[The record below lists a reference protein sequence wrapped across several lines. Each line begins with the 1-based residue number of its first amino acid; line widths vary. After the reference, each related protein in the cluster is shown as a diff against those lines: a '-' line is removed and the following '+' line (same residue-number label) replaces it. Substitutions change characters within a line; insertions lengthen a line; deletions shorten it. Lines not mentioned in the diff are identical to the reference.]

1 MNKEKNFLSS
11 VIYLHDNQQNAV
23 DFFNELDALLA
34 DRFEKYEY
42 IVVDDACD
50 EGTINRI
57 KEWAQNRTC
66 PLTIVHLS
74 LYHGKESAMNAGLDA
89 AIGDY
94 IFEFDTAQNLFD
106 INIVFQAYELA
117 LQGND
122 IVCVCPTHVKLSSR
136 LFYKIFNRNSR
147 SKYELQTDAF
157 RLVSRRAINRVH
169 ASNSYMPYRKAAYAA
184 SGLKMVSLSFDGSVQ
199 DGSNGRMSLAIDSL
213 ALYTDA
219 GFKLSIGITLF
230 MMAAAL
236 FELIYTI
243 VIYCIGKPIEG
254 WTTMMLVM
262 TFGFLGLFI
271 ILSIIIKYLSLNMD
285 MIFRKQKYLVES
297 VEKIQK

>member
-1 MNKEKNFLSS
+1 MDKEKNFISS
-11 VIYLHDNQQNAV
+11 VVYLHNNDQDAI
-23 DFFNELDALLA
+23 DFFEAMDVVLA
-34 DRFEKYEY
+34 GRFEKYEY
-42 IVVDDACD
+42 IAVDDACD
-50 EGTINRI
+50 DDTINRLR
-57 KEWAQNRTC
+57 KWAQEKSC

-74 LYHGKESAMNAGLDA
+74 LFHGKESAMNAGIDA

-94 IFEFDTAQNLFD
+94 IFEFDTAKKIFD
-106 INIVFQAYELA
+106 INTVLNAYELA

-122 IVCVCPTHVKLSSR
+122 IVCVCPNHVKLSSK
-136 LFYKIFNRNSR
+136 LFYNIFNRNSK
-147 SKYELQTDAF
+147 SKYEVQTDAF
-157 RLVSRRAINRVH
+157 RLVTRRAINRVH

-184 SGLKMVSLSFDGSVQ
+184 SGLKMVSLSYDGSVI
-199 DGSNGRMSLAIDSL
+199 DNSRGRMALAIDSL
-213 ALYTDA
+213 ALYTNA
-219 GFKLSIGITLF
+219 GFKVSIGITLF
-230 MMAAAL
+230 MMAVAL

-271 ILSIIIKYLSLNMD
+271 ILSIIIKYLSINID

>member
-1 MNKEKNFLSS
+1 MDKEKNFVSS
-11 VIYLHDNQQNAV
+11 VVYLHNNNQDV
-23 DFFNELDALLA
+23 IEFFEALDSIFAN
-34 DRFEKYEY
+34 RFEKYEY
-42 IVVDDACD
+42 VAVDDACD
-50 EGTINRI
+50 DDTIICLRN
-57 KEWAQNRTC
+57 WAQEKTC

-94 IFEFDTAQNLFD
+94 IFEFDTPKLSYD
-106 INIVFQAYELA
+106 ISNISRAYDLA
-117 LQGND
+117 IKGND
-122 IVCVCPTHVKLSSR
+122 IVCVCPSHVKFSSK
-136 LFYKIFNRNSR
+136 LFYKVFNKNSM
-147 SKYELQTDAF
+147 SKYEVQTDAF
-157 RLVSRRAINRVH
+157 RLVTRRAVNRVH
-169 ASNSYMPYRKAAYAA
+169 ATNSYMPYRKAAYAA
-184 SGLKMVSLSFDGSVQ
+184 SGLKMISVCYDGSVN
-199 DGSNGRMSLAIDSL
+199 DTSHDRIALAIDSL
-213 ALYTDA
+213 ALYTNA
-219 GFKLSIGITLF
+219 GFKVSIGITLF

-271 ILSIIIKYLSLNMD
+271 ILSIIIKYQSIGID